1 MELER
6 PGFTAGVDAKKLV
19 DNERNWR
26 SIAQAFAALSTYERE
41 YESKLDAF
49 EKRAKVAEKRLNEA
63 REELN
68 EIRERT
74 WKAEER
80 ARQAEERAREAGRT
94 ALKMERMKNSMAEL
108 KIDKRATA
116 MCLRQREWDD
126 FTPGELRVTIAGE
139 SMSIRQLYCAS
150 VLEQRWY

>member
-1 MELER
+1 MELKR
-6 PGFTAGVDAKKLV
+6 PGFTAGVDAEKLV
-19 DNERNWR
+19 DNDRNWR

-49 EKRAKVAEKRLNEA
+49 EKRAKAAEKRLHDA

-68 EIRERT
+68 EIREMT

-80 ARQAEERAREAGRT
+80 ARQAEERAREAERT
-94 ALKMERMKNSMAEL
+94 ALKMERMKNSRAEIQ
-108 KIDKRATA
+108 IDKRATA
-116 MCLRQREWDD
+116 MGIRQREWDD

-139 SMSIRQLYCAS
+139 SMSIRQLYCTS
-150 VLEQRWY
+150 VLEQCWH